1 MKPSAVDLFELR
13 CAIAVLLHAC
23 DHIDDLSTTNL
34 VRLDN
39 AVRHISRFRSQMNGD
54 FAANTDALLSTDLD
68 PAGRRT
74 IDAIGQLAEL
84 VQITESTALAL
95 AEAFPP
101 TGDTDSAPRLAGI
114 RHASGRTVASGGA
127 IAPDS
132 RPPFGRY
139 RAPVSG

>member
-39 AVRHISRFRSQMNGD
+39 AVRHISHLRSQMHGD
-54 FAANTDALLSTDLD
+54 FADTTDALLSTDLD

-74 IDAIGQLAEL
+74 ITAIEQLAEI

-101 TGDTDSAPRLAGI
+101 TGDADSAPRLAGI
-114 RHASGRTVASGGA
+114 RSNEWGTLTENRYV
-127 IAPDS
+127 
-132 RPPFGRY
+132 PPM
-139 RAPVSG
+139 

>member
-13 CAIAVLLHAC
+13 CAIAVLLHGC
-23 DHIDDLSTTNL
+23 HHFDDLTMTNL

-39 AVRHISRFRSQMNGD
+39 AVRHIRRFRSQMNGD

-84 VQITESTALAL
+84 VQITESTALPL
-95 AEAFPP
+95 AEAVPP
-101 TGDTDSAPRLAGI
+101 TGDIDSAPGSVG
-114 RHASGRTVASGGA
+114 RHST
-127 IAPDS
+127 
-132 RPPFGRY
+132 
-139 RAPVSG
+139 